1 LAALGVLSG
10 LAVKR
15 DVSDRQD
22 LLGYWDLRIDHI
34 SDENFGIVRA
44 SILLQA

>member
-1 LAALGVLSG
+1 LATLGVLGG

-22 LLGYWDLRIDHI
+22 LLGYWDT
-34 SDENFGIVRA
+34 GIGC
-44 SILLQA
+44 